1 MSELQET
8 PAARLALRVGTPE
21 LEAAE
26 AALAAHVAA
35 KRIDSAE
42 YERRM
47 ELAKTT
53 TTQGELLLV
62 FADLPEPHPDLP
74 GLAPPLPLRRIG
86 QPPDDIPVYG
96 AACILAMLLGEPAA
110 IVLAIIYDMWWLI
123 AVPVA
128 FCVLLVAGI
137 GVVDRFRRR

>member
-1 MSELQET
+1 MSDLQET

-21 LEAAE
+21 FAAARE
-26 AALAAHVAA
+26 ALAEHVAQ

-47 ELAKTT
+47 ELAKAS
-53 TTQGELLLV
+53 TTQGELLRV

-74 GLAPPLPLRRIG
+74 GLSPPLPLRKG
-86 QPPDDIPVYG
+86 KDPDDIPLYG
-96 AACILAMLLGEPAA
+96 VACLLAMLLGEPVA
-110 IVLAIIYDMWWLI
+110 IVLGIVYGWWWSL

-128 FCVLLVAGI
+128 FCVLLVTGI
-137 GVVDRFRRR
+137 AIVHGPRRR